1 MTKAKAFLGLF
12 SNIVFY
18 FILISFFVFSLF
30 FFSFHLLYS
39 RNIIP
44 GVNVAGKINLSGRS
58 VADAQKILEEKVSLL
73 TGQKLVLSLREA
85 TSGGE
90 KVVRYDL
97 PFSQVGVAFDV
108 ASTGE
113 KAYLVGRSGSLP
125 EDLKNEIQALR
136 TGKTVPLEYQIDE
149 EKLNGFVAVVGK
161 DWNEPPKN
169 AAFSL
174 AGGKLTI
181 NPSRTGVIVDAGYVG
196 GVIRQMIN
204 ELELSKDLRLELVTP
219 AISATD
225 LETVKPELEMILTN
239 PPTVSGLGQRWPLTP
254 ESVLALINFEKNSE
268 GWMALRVDREKVS
281 QLVAD
286 FSSQLNISPRGQII
300 EVSGARVVKFVPQ
313 RTGYEVDRFEGATLI
328 SRALLQASPSA
339 VVALPLRELPAPK
352 TTNSY
357 GITDLLGEGKTNFA
371 GSIPG
376 RIHNL
381 TLASSRINGILVPPG
396 DIFSFNNAVGEV
408 TAAAG
413 YDEAYIISEGRTVLG
428 TGGGLCQVSSTI
440 FRAALNAGLPIVKR
454 TAHAYR
460 VHYYEPPVGFDA
472 TVYGPSVDFQFR
484 NDTKNYLLVTNEIV
498 GEDLYFRFY
507 GTNDGRQVAI
517 KGPFISREVAPP
529 APLYQEDASVASGQ
543 TVQVDWSAWGADAV
557 FYRTVRRGGEV
568 LQNDTFQS
576 HYQAWRA
583 VFLVG
588 KKV

>member
-1 MTKAKAFLGLF
+1 MTKVKAFLGLF

-30 FFSFHLLYS
+30 FFSFHLLFS

-58 VADAQKILEEKVSLL
+58 IADAQRILEEKVNLYS
-73 TGQKLVLSLREA
+73 GQNLVLSLREA

-97 PFSQVGVAFDV
+97 PFSKLGVSFDV
-108 ASTGE
+108 ASTVE

-125 EDLKNEIQALR
+125 KDLKDELQALR
-136 TGKTVPLEYQIDE
+136 GGKTVSLSYRIDE
-149 EKLNGFVAVVGK
+149 EKLNSFVALVDK
-161 DWNEPPKN
+161 DWNESPRD
-169 AAFSL
+169 ATFSITE
-174 AGGKLTI
+174 GKLTI
-181 NPSRTGVIVDAGYVG
+181 NPSRTGVVVDAGYVG

-204 ELELSKDLRLELVTP
+204 ELELSKDLRLELITP
-219 AISATD
+219 ELSAAD
-225 LETVKPELEMILTN
+225 LEKVKPELEIILAN
-239 PPTVSGLGQRWPLTP
+239 PPTVSGLEKRWPLTP
-254 ESVLALINFEKNSE
+254 ESALALIIFEKSSD
-268 GWMALRVDREKVS
+268 GRVVLRVDREKVS

-313 RTGYEVDRFEGATLI
+313 RTGYEVDRFESSTLI
-328 SRALLQASPSA
+328 SRSLLQASPSA

-381 TLASSRINGILVPPG
+381 TLASERINGILVPPG
-396 DIFSFNNAVGEV
+396 EIFSFNNAVGEV
-408 TAAAG
+408 TAATG

-440 FRAALNAGLPIVKR
+440 FRAALNAGLPILKR

-484 NDTKNYLLVTNEIV
+484 NDTGNYLLVTNEIV
-498 GEDLYFRFY
+498 GEDLYFRLY

-529 APLYQEDASVASGQ
+529 APAYQEDASLAPGQ
-543 TVQVDWSAWGADAV
+543 TIQVDWSAWGADAV
-557 FYRTVRRGGEV
+557 FYRTVRRNGEII
-568 LQNDTFQS
+568 QNDTFQS
-576 HYQAWRA
+576 HYQAWQA
-583 VFLVG
+583 VYLVG